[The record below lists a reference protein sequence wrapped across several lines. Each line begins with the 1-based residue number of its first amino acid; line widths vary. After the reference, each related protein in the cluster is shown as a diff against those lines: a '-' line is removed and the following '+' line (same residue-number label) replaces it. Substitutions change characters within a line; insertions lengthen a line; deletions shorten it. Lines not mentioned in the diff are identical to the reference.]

1 MKRSSIAVVLV
12 AIGLTGCNNAPTEQA
27 AAASTPASTAS
38 AATPAPPE
46 VDAAA
51 NLMLTEGPTVDQD
64 GAVYFTMSGITG
76 GRLLKWTDGPR
87 PGTEPGMPGF
97 PGRVEV
103 FREYGAGALIFDK
116 DFKLLAAER
125 GPKGDR
131 PGITRTDVKTGKVEW
146 LADKYQGKRF
156 NGPND
161 LTVDGKGRIY
171 FTDRPGANSAPDQVG
186 LNAVYRVDPDG
197 TVAQI
202 LKAPEI
208 ERPNGIMVSPD
219 DKTLYL
225 IEAHIKAGGAK
236 LIRAY
241 DLQDDGSVTN
251 MRVHYNFGPGRSGDG
266 MTVDSQGN
274 LYVAAGIN
282 IPRGSDETLD
292 NRTGIYVISPAGK
305 LLRMIPIPEDL
316 VTNVAF
322 GGPDLKTL
330 YATAGKTLFRTQ
342 VEIPGTRR

>member
-1 MKRSSIAVVLV
+1 MKTNSITV
-12 AIGLTGCNNAPTEQA
+12 ALLSIGLAGCAGSATEQPS
-27 AAASTPASTAS
+27 AAASPAAS
-38 AATPAPPE
+38 AATSTPAPPE
-46 VDAAA
+46 VEAAA

-64 GAVYFTMSGITG
+64 GAVYFTMSGIVG

-103 FREYGAGALIFDK
+103 FREYGAGALVFDK

-171 FTDRPGANSAPDQVG
+171 FTDRPGATSAPDQVG
-186 LNAVYRVDPDG
+186 VNAVYRVDPDG

-219 DKTLYL
+219 DKILYM

-241 DLQDDGSVTN
+241 DLQEDGSVTN
-251 MRVHYNFGPGRSGDG
+251 MRVHYTFGPGRSGDG

-330 YATAGKTLFRTQ
+330 YVTSGKTLFRTR
-342 VEIPGTRR
+342 VDITGTRR

>member
-1 MKRSSIAVVLV
+1 MRSATLAVVV
-12 AIGLTGCNNAPTEQA
+12 AVGLAGCNDVATEPAPA
-27 AAASTPASTAS
+27 ATAV
-38 AATPAPPE
+38 TPAPAARSAPE
-46 VDAAA
+46 VEAAA

-87 PGTEPGMPGF
+87 PGTEPGLPGF
-97 PGRVEV
+97 PGKVEV
-103 FREYGAGALIFDK
+103 FREYGAGALVFDK

-125 GPKGDR
+125 GPKGDQ
-131 PGITRTDVKTGKVEW
+131 PGVTRTDIKTGKVEW
-146 LADKYQGKRF
+146 VADRYQGKRF

-161 LTVDGKGRIY
+161 ITVDGKGRIY
-171 FTDRPGANSAPDQVG
+171 FTDRPGATSAPDQVG
-186 LNAVYRVDPDG
+186 LNAVYRIDPDG

-208 ERPNGIMVSPD
+208 ERPNGVMVSPD

-251 MRVHYNFGPGRSGDG
+251 MRVHYTFGPGRSGDG

-274 LYVAAGIN
+274 LYVAAGLN

-292 NRTGIYVISPAGK
+292 NPTGVYVISPAGK
-305 LLRMIPIPEDL
+305 LLRMIPVPEDV

-330 YATAGKTLFRTQ
+330 YITSGKTLFRIKVDT
-342 VEIPGTRR
+342 PGTRR

>member
-1 MKRSSIAVVLV
+1 MRSETLAVMFVV
-12 AIGLTGCNNAPTEQA
+12 FGLAGCNSVSTE
-27 AAASTPASTAS
+27 
-38 AATPAPPE
+38 PAPSAGAPADAPAARSAPE
-46 VDAAA
+46 VEAAA

-87 PGTEPGMPGF
+87 AGTEPGMPGF

-103 FREYGAGALIFDK
+103 FREYGAGALVFDK

-131 PGITRTDVKTGKVEW
+131 PGVTRTDVKTGKVEW
-146 LADKYQGKRF
+146 VADKYQGKRF

-161 LTVDGKGRIY
+161 ITVDGKERIY
-171 FTDRPGANSAPDQVG
+171 FTDRPGATSAPDQVG
-186 LNAVYRVDPDG
+186 LNAVYRIDPDG

-202 LKAPEI
+202 LKAPDI
-208 ERPNGIMVSPD
+208 ERPNGVMVSPD

-241 DLQDDGSVTN
+241 DLQEDGSVTN
-251 MRVHYNFGPGRSGDG
+251 MRVHYTFGPGRSGDG

-292 NRTGIYVISPAGK
+292 NQTGIYVISPAGK

-330 YATAGKTLFRTQ
+330 YVTSGKTLFRTQ
-342 VEIPGTRR
+342 VDIPGTRR

>member
-1 MKRSSIAVVLV
+1 MGVRCVVV
-12 AIGLTGCNNAPTEQA
+12 ALLSIGLVGCG
-27 AAASTPASTAS
+27 S
-38 AATPAPPE
+38 AAGDQPPAVATAPVASPAPLE
-46 VDAAA
+46 VEAAT

-64 GAVYFTMSGITG
+64 GAVYFTTSGVLG

-87 PGTEPGMPGF
+87 SGTEPGLPGF

-103 FREYGAGALIFDK
+103 FREYGAGALVFDK
-116 DFKLLAAER
+116 DFRLLAAER

-131 PGITRTDVKTGKVEW
+131 PGVTRTDVKTGTVEW
-146 LADKYQGKRF
+146 LADRYQGKRF

-171 FTDRPGANSAPDQVG
+171 FTDRPGATSAPDQVG
-186 LNAVYRVDPDG
+186 LNAVYRIDPDG

-219 DKTLYL
+219 DRTLYL

-241 DLQDDGSVTN
+241 DLQEDGSVTN
-251 MRVHYNFGPGRSGDG
+251 MRVHYTFGPGRSGDG

-274 LYVAAGIN
+274 LYVAAGLN

-292 NRTGIYVISPAGK
+292 NRTGVYVISPAGT
-305 LLRMIPIPEDL
+305 LLRMIPIPEDV

-330 YATAGKTLFRTQ
+330 YVTSGKTLFRTR
-342 VEIPGTRR
+342 VDIPGTRR

>member
-1 MKRSSIAVVLV
+1 
-12 AIGLTGCNNAPTEQA
+12 
-27 AAASTPASTAS
+27 
-38 AATPAPPE
+38 
-46 VDAAA
+46 
-51 NLMLTEGPTVDQD
+51 
-64 GAVYFTMSGITG
+64 
-76 GRLLKWTDGPR
+76 
-87 PGTEPGMPGF
+87 
-97 PGRVEV
+97 
-103 FREYGAGALIFDK
+103 
-116 DFKLLAAER
+116 
-125 GPKGDR
+125 
-131 PGITRTDVKTGKVEW
+131 
-146 LADKYQGKRF
+146 
-156 NGPND
+156 
-161 LTVDGKGRIY
+161 
-171 FTDRPGANSAPDQVG
+171 VG

-219 DKTLYL
+219 DKILYL

-241 DLQDDGSVTN
+241 DLQEDGSVTN
-251 MRVHYNFGPGRSGDG
+251 MRVHYTFGPGRSGDG

-292 NRTGIYVISPAGK
+292 NKTGIYVISPAGK

-330 YATAGKTLFRTQ
+330 YVTSGKSLFRTQ